1 METLPPWVWNV
12 YYIFIL
18 ITIISSIV
26 YLIRKRRTLFS
37 MITIF
42 FSIFGPIVF
51 FLQSLMRGS
60 GTEIDNLLYHLT
72 QGEIWALFVILA
84 FMEIVA
90 WYLIL
95 AKDLLGKREQKNNLR
110 T

>member
-1 METLPPWVWNV
+1 METLPPWVWSV
-12 YYIFIL
+12 YYICIL
-18 ITIISSIV
+18 ITIISGIV

-42 FSIFGPIVF
+42 FSIVGPIVF
-51 FLQSLMRGS
+51 FLQSLVRGS

-72 QGEIWALFVILA
+72 QGDLWALFVILA

-90 WYLIL
+90 WYLTL
-95 AKDLLGKREQKNNLR
+95 AKDLFGKREPNNR
-110 T
+110 VS